1 METPQ
6 TLDAPR
12 YGDGLVVKT
21 GDKVFVP
28 SEQVQALV
36 TALIQSPEQQAEW
49 SVSEPGV
56 MFEAQEFGLLFIPT
70 SILKEHP
77 LERR

>member
-56 MFEAQEFGLLFIPT
+56 MCEAQEFGLLFIPT